1 MRILIIED
9 DEVACQ
15 LYEEEI
21 QGYNEEKNKNI
32 TFIIKKTKED
42 GLKTVNE
49 EDFDAAIIDL
59 NLGNG
64 EEAGGNE
71 IIKKIFF
78 EKRVPIYIV
87 SGTPAAYEEIQ
98 ELSGKEFLLRKITR
112 GDLKIFAILD
122 DLLKLYDT
130 GLTKILN
137 RKGILDKV
145 MDEIFLKYSENLVT
159 NLQENNEL
167 DSVEKENIMSR
178 FCATIISEKLKHL
191 SPKYHPCE
199 IYFTPPLKKDLTTG
213 DILIE
218 KASGKKRIVLTPACD
233 LEIRADGKRKVDSV
247 LIVGIESI
255 DDIYQN
261 NNPNKKEKENI
272 KKLLQSKNYKNY
284 YEYLP
289 INSEEGQAINFSDL
303 VCLPIAKINEDYTR
317 ESSLNETFLK
327 EIIFNF
333 SKYYGR
339 QGIPEIHK

>member
-1 MRILIIED
+1 
-9 DEVACQ
+9 
-15 LYEEEI
+15 
-21 QGYNEEKNKNI
+21 
-32 TFIIKKTKED
+32 
-42 GLKTVNE
+42 
-49 EDFDAAIIDL
+49 
-59 NLGNG
+59 
-64 EEAGGNE
+64 
-71 IIKKIFF
+71 
-78 EKRVPIYIV
+78 
-87 SGTPAAYEEIQ
+87 
-98 ELSGKEFLLRKITR
+98 
-112 GDLKIFAILD
+112 
-122 DLLKLYDT
+122 LLKLYDT

-137 RKGILDKV
+137 RKGILDKI

-159 NLQENNEL
+159 NLQKNNEL

-199 IYFTPPLKKDLTTG
+199 IYFTPPLKKELTTG

-218 KASGKKRIVLTPACD
+218 KSSGKKRIVLTPACD
-233 LEIRADGKRKVDSV
+233 LEVRANGKRKVDSV

-261 NNPNKKEKENI
+261 NNPNNKEKENI

-289 INSEEGQAINFSDL
+289 INNEEGQAINFSDL
-303 VCLPIAKINEDYTR
+303 VCLPITEINEYYDR

-333 SKYYGR
+333 SQYYGR